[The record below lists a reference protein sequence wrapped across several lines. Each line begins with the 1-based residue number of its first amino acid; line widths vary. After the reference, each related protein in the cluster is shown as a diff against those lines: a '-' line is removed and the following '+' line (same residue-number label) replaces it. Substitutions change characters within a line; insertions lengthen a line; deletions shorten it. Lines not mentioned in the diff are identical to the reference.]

1 MRKTNLFILVTI
13 AIQLE
18 KLISVINIVMLFQ
31 VSFLIHVYSEFPTGI
46 FLTKNTPRKTFNF
59 NFCLQST
66 EKAIKIIIA
75 SMIFSNLI

>member
-31 VSFLIHVYSEFPTGI
+31 VSFIIHVYSEFPTG
-46 FLTKNTPRKTFNF
+46 
-59 NFCLQST
+59 
-66 EKAIKIIIA
+66 
-75 SMIFSNLI
+75 FSLVVFPH

>member
-31 VSFLIHVYSEFPTGI
+31 VSFLSFQTL
-46 FLTKNTPRKTFNF
+46 FLTKNTPSKTFKF
-59 NFCLQST
+59 HFCLQST